1 MAKKKNKGRDPKHKV
16 ASLGAL
22 PPQEVLA
29 KGKLFLQQEKYQ
41 DAILCFK
48 QLLKQQE
55 SPEILQALEQA
66 YLGRIRSLA
75 AKSMTKEATVLLEIV
90 VERWPHADVLSLRL
104 SLLLQAG
111 RFGEAVQLYGRCG
124 KQMASDVRQR
134 LDALFGALLLVGV
147 GGLQPKDF
155 PEDSPVARYYPAALS
170 AMEAVFASEEEK
182 GQESLKQIS
191 FRSPYR
197 DLRTLL
203 TGLLHFHSDK
213 DLGCGILRKIDKDS
227 PYFRVAARGLA
238 VADTPEIFLQKLA
251 VTPKHEQQQFCGQ
264 YGVNPAQLPVFEAL
278 SRSDGR
284 PLGLYKIVSRHENC
298 FPKRL
303 RITLLRNILP
313 FCKDQA
319 LTVLSRSPDFTSI
332 EKHRIFALAAEKGGA
347 TSFAV
352 EFWDDY
358 LGNTDR
364 SDTLRYK
371 EIAMVMRYQAK
382 LKKQDEYAYSPA
394 HVLEKLLKS
403 LEYDPGHAATWLDA
417 AEYAK
422 RHVSASR
429 SYAIINDAV
438 AKLPENVPIL
448 VAAMQACGARNA
460 HKKASSLAKRIL
472 EIDPINTSVLDF
484 LVESRLEH
492 GRKLASQ
499 KKWLLAEK
507 ELQSADTRVKA
518 LRYRGRHR
526 ICLGMVLLLQG
537 KEEGLEYIA
546 AGKEENG
553 SPFFGHVLT
562 SLESRLYKLPKGR
575 HQEFDRQLR
584 QVEDSAPTIDRGEFL
599 RLINWLLSFDGE
611 QWLMLKEVCQCLTN
625 TFAKAAILP
634 WSRDEGLL
642 VCKALEKAD
651 QIAALTK
658 TSETLQK
665 KYPEDL
671 EFRVWSLLADTRK
684 NKKRPSMKAVDK
696 LEDLL
701 YQLERK
707 NRLDFVEYI
716 EDILDKGRG
725 PRFSPFFYED
735 EDEDEEKLD
744 DIFDFGPFKIPKI
757 LGIGEKSP
765 PKPKTK
771 PVGGKQLNLF
781 DDEL

>member
-16 ASLGAL
+16 ASLRVL
-22 PPQEVLA
+22 PPHEVLA
-29 KGKLFLQQEKYQ
+29 KGNLFLKQEKYQ

-48 QLLKQQE
+48 QLLQQQE

-75 AKSMTKEATVLLEIV
+75 AKSMTKEAMVLLDIV
-90 VERWPHADVLSLRL
+90 LTRWPQADVLPLRFA
-104 SLLLQAG
+104 LLLQAG
-111 RFGEAVQLYGRCG
+111 SFSQAVQSYGQSG
-124 KQMASDVRQR
+124 KHLASDLRQR
-134 LDALFGALLLVGV
+134 LETLFGALLLAGV
-147 GGLQPKDF
+147 GGLRPESF

-170 AMEAVFASEEEK
+170 AMDAVFS
-182 GQESLKQIS
+182 GQEALGQEALKQIP

-203 TGLLHFHSDK
+203 MGLQYFQSDK
-213 DLGCGILRKIDKDS
+213 DLGCPILRKIDKDS
-227 PYFRVAARGLA
+227 PYFRAAARCLA
-238 VADTPEIFLQKLA
+238 AADSPEVFLQNLA
-251 VTPKHEQQQFCGQ
+251 ATPKNEQYQLCAQ
-264 YGVNPAQLPVFEAL
+264 YGANPAQFPVIEAL
-278 SRSDGR
+278 SGSDGR
-284 PLGLYKIVSRHENC
+284 PLSLYKIVVRHENC
-298 FPKRL
+298 FSKRQ
-303 RITLLRNILP
+303 RITLFKNILP

-319 LTVLSRSPDFTSI
+319 LGILGRSPDFTSI
-332 EKHRIFALAAEKGGA
+332 EKHRILALAAEKDGA
-347 TSFAV
+347 TSSAV
-352 EFWDDY
+352 QFWDDY
-358 LGNTDR
+358 LGKSEW
-364 SDTLRYK
+364 SDPLRHK
-371 EIAMVMRYQAK
+371 EIAMVLRHQAK
-382 LKKQDEYAYSPA
+382 LQKKDDYAYSPV

-403 LEYDPGHAATWLDA
+403 LEYEPSHAETWLDA

-422 RHVSASR
+422 RHYSASR
-429 SYAIINDAV
+429 SYAILNDAL
-438 AKLPENVPIL
+438 AILPENVPIL

-460 HKKASSLAKRIL
+460 HKKAASLAKRIL
-472 EIDPINTSVLDF
+472 DIDPINTSVLDF

-507 ELQSADTRVKA
+507 ELVSANTRVKA

-625 TFAKAAILP
+625 TFAEAAILP

-651 QIAALTK
+651 
-658 TSETLQK
+658 
-665 KYPEDL
+665 
-671 EFRVWSLLADTRK
+671 
-684 NKKRPSMKAVDK
+684 PSVSM
-696 LEDLL
+696 
-701 YQLERK
+701 
-707 NRLDFVEYI
+707 
-716 EDILDKGRG
+716 
-725 PRFSPFFYED
+725 
-735 EDEDEEKLD
+735 
-744 DIFDFGPFKIPKI
+744 
-757 LGIGEKSP
+757 
-765 PKPKTK
+765 
-771 PVGGKQLNLF
+771 
-781 DDEL
+781 